1 MNIAEYLNAGIL
13 AVNAFVLILGFTS
26 FVYQTR
32 QNRKVQ
38 KDQVENQKIEIYQ
51 RLELQSGS
59 VFAFEADNKDVVA
72 LFKTHLAPVLPQQFG
87 KPEDDTDLDEA
98 KLIVRKYYEISCN
111 LFEVAAR
118 LRRRDIVDHEVFASW
133 VAWFFDTAGEWG
145 FRALWHDMRDN
156 YTPDLRD
163 VFDRTVDELI
173 AEWDIPYAKGEFD
186 AFAEAAPAGH
196 KRTSAADLTVSD
208 EIIDAK
214 RKQFYKRL
222 AKVFDCPAI
231 ENWIESSANE
241 PERPA
246 HPLAFR

>member
-98 KLIVRKYYEISCN
+98 KLIVRKY
-111 LFEVAAR
+111 
-118 LRRRDIVDHEVFASW
+118 
-133 VAWFFDTAGEWG
+133 
-145 FRALWHDMRDN
+145 
-156 YTPDLRD
+156 
-163 VFDRTVDELI
+163 
-173 AEWDIPYAKGEFD
+173 
-186 AFAEAAPAGH
+186 
-196 KRTSAADLTVSD
+196 
-208 EIIDAK
+208 
-214 RKQFYKRL
+214 
-222 AKVFDCPAI
+222 
-231 ENWIESSANE
+231 
-241 PERPA
+241 
-246 HPLAFR
+246 